1 MATITNDYNRCELY
15 NVGSAPNGRGPF
27 FIRQLGTSPG
37 NVSVSNDPYLLRKDG
52 VWVLTL
58 RVYTLSEEER
68 EQFMYASAAEVMQVL
83 DGLDGPPVIEDQL
96 PEGITRQEVLSKAE
110 TAISRLMNAIK
121 QAKPCSMPG

>member
-1 MATITNDYNRCELY
+1 MATLTNDYNRCELY
-15 NVGSAPNGRGPF
+15 NVASAPTGRGPF

-37 NVSVSNDPYLLRKDG
+37 NISISNDPYLLRKDG

-58 RVYTLSEEER
+58 RVYTLSEAEQQ
-68 EQFMYASAAEVMQVL
+68 QFMYDTAAEVMQVL

-96 PEGITRQEVLSKAE
+96 PEGITRQEILSKAE
-110 TAISRLMNAIK
+110 TAISRLMSGMK

>member
-1 MATITNDYNRCELY
+1 
-15 NVGSAPNGRGPF
+15 
-27 FIRQLGTSPG
+27 
-37 NVSVSNDPYLLRKDG
+37 
-52 VWVLTL
+52 
-58 RVYTLSEEER
+58 
-68 EQFMYASAAEVMQVL
+68 MQVL